1 MGETWSP
8 SSIVKQPPV
17 LGEKQ
22 PEFDQSCGG
31 TRKTPPTLA
40 CGVMN
45 GSGNVSLKNQWT
57 LVLGLFVL
65 FVLFCS
71 HTLPQPR
78 KALKQFSI
86 GLFPAEKSFE
96 GRKKKQEVRTKTMM
110 NTSRAERGKE
120 WSTVTRPTGYSGANR
135 RWFHQVNCDE
145 DLGQVRLSGLGKRG
159 NYVAKSATTEHKWNT
174 VG

>member
-1 MGETWSP
+1 MVPILHSQTT
-8 SSIVKQPPV
+8 SSLGREAARVWPV
-17 LGEKQ
+17 LWGYQEDTAY
-22 PEFDQSCGG
+22 PGVRGHEWLWERESEEPVDSCSWVVCAVCFILLSYFTTAPKGI
-31 TRKTPPTLA
+31 
-40 CGVMN
+40 
-45 GSGNVSLKNQWT
+45 
-57 LVLGLFVL
+57 
-65 FVLFCS
+65 
-71 HTLPQPR
+71 
-78 KALKQFSI
+78 KAIFNWAVPSWEELWGQ
-86 GLFPAEKSFE
+86 
-96 GRKKKQEVRTKTMM
+96 KKKQEVRNKTMM